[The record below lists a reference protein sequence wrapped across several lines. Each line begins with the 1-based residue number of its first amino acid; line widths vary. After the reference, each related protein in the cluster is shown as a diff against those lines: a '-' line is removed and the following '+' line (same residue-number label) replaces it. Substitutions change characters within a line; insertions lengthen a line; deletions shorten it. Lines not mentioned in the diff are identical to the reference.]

1 MSTFPLKLVQ
11 TEIYTNACYM
21 RKFIILWNVLKSSR
35 SWGAG
40 RVKGV
45 PASLPINLETR
56 VICKSQESAQETATA
71 NRPAHHRPAKQ
82 TLMLVRSLQYT
93 GCYLCPS
100 KLFIFFKSPMENA
113 YWHVGVKMKWSMYI
127 KNKCSFKW
135 KFNLSLNKYEREILR
150 HWKSLLYACLGL
162 SISIKVYS

>member
-93 GCYLCPS
+93 GCYLCPL
-100 KLFIFFKSPMENA
+100 KLFFFNPPWKMRIDTLVLKWNDLCILKTSAHLNEN
-113 YWHVGVKMKWSMYI
+113 SI
-127 KNKCSFKW
+127 
-135 KFNLSLNKYEREILR
+135 
-150 HWKSLLYACLGL
+150 CL
-162 SISIKVYS
+162 